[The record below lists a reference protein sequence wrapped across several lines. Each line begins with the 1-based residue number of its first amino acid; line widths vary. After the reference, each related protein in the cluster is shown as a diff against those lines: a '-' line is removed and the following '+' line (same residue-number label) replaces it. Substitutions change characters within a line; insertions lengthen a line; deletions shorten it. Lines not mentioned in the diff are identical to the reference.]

1 MKNKISFSTIVSV
14 IISILPFGVYY
25 SLYSQMP
32 SQIPI
37 HYNANGVIDRFVD
50 KSSYEILLMCGIGI
64 LGFIIM
70 KTLSLIIIKLSDS
83 AKQNNS
89 KIIGLIMD
97 ITTLLVTILFTG
109 ISIYFLVTAAN
120 IYKFDTLEIFKL
132 SNVFSGII
140 AIVLGNYLP
149 KFKQSKLSGFRTKTT
164 LSNKEIWFKTQRFCG
179 RVWIIG
185 GVLIIIC
192 SFLLGHMSFAVSVA
206 LAPIAY
212 TLMIIIPAIY
222 SKKISE
228 VN

>member
-25 SLYSQMP
+25 SLYNQMP
-32 SQIPI
+32 SQVPI

-70 KTLSLIIIKLSDS
+70 KTLSLIIIKLNDS

-89 KIIGLIMD
+89 KIIGLIMSV
-97 ITTLLVTILFTG
+97 TTLLVTILFTG
-109 ISIYFLVTAAN
+109 ISIYFLVTDAN

-149 KFKQSKLSGFRTKTT
+149 KFKQSNLSGFRTKTT
-164 LSNKEIWFKTQRFCG
+164 LTNKEIWFKAQRFCG

-192 SFLLGHMSFAVSVA
+192 SFLLGNMSFAVSAA
-206 LAPIAY
+206 LAPISY
-212 TLMIIIPAIY
+212 TLMVIIPAIY